1 MSSINDILRLSVAER
16 LRILEKIWNSITT
29 DEIRITDEQ
38 KKELDRR
45 LERMKKGE
53 TKFFTWEEVKAN
65 LRRK

>member
-1 MSSINDILRLSVAER
+1 MSSINDILRLSVAKR

-53 TKFFTWEEVKAN
+53 TRFFTWEEVKAN

>member
-16 LRILEKIWNSITT
+16 LRILEKIWNSIST

-53 TKFFTWEEVKAN
+53 TKFFTWEEVKVN
-65 LRRK
+65 LHRK

>member
-1 MSSINDILRLSVAER
+1 MSINDILRLSVAER

-29 DEIRITDEQ
+29 DEIQITDAQ

-45 LERMKKGE
+45 LDRMKKGE
-53 TKFFTWEEVKAN
+53 TKFFTWEEVKTN